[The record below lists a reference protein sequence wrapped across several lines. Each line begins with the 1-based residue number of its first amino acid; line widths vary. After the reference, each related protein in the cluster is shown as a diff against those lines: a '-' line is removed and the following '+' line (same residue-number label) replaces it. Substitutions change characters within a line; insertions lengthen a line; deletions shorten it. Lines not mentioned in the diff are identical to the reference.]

1 MYHYDRALADE
12 HIADMKR
19 TADRF
24 RLAKLAQ
31 CCTAVVRWFD
41 SVRCRLRGS
50 RSSDRCDT

>member
-1 MYHYDRALADE
+1 MYQYERALADE

-31 CCTAVVRWFD
+31 CCTAAVRWLD
-41 SVRCRLRGS
+41 SMRCRLHGGRGG
-50 RSSDRCDT
+50 DRCNL